1 MMFRNLKHYIFQAFS
16 FLLAAYGFYLLFLFL
31 LDTMLRVNRP
41 LAYPFSIALTLFLIT
56 LTLLYWVKKKRLPL

>member
-1 MMFRNLKHYIFQAFS
+1 MGKKVRHYLFQAIS
-16 FLLAAYGFYLLFLFL
+16 FIFAAYGFYLLFLFL

-41 LAYPFSIALTLFLIT
+41 LAYPFSIALTLFLMT